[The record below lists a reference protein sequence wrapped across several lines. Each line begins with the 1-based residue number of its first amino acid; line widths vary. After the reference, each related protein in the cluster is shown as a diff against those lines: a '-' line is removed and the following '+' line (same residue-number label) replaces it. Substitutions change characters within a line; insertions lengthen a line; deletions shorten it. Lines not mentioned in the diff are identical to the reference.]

1 MPPRATPEEKAKAA
15 AREAAYRII
24 MKQKNTGL
32 AAFTALID
40 TLSPAD
46 LSAETKTGKTLLEKA
61 IDTGSVETIRL
72 LIQKGASLIR
82 PRSNGIYDLGVRGA
96 NADAPSEETYL
107 TSAAARTEEIFR
119 LVLDPFLAAGGD
131 LNHGIHLAL
140 CTAAANKKHG
150 QKIVELLL
158 ERGADINRAGAQ
170 GKSPLLVSLMNE
182 NKKLTDYLIGRGA
195 DVTRIDGE
203 GKNLLFRVLPHN
215 DTKKTSFDTFKLLL
229 TRGLDIN
236 KVDNQGNNILTLAL
250 KNYTP
255 LLNFIKFLFAN
266 GIRVGP
272 TPMICTYMSGSYGY
286 DISKRLEILD
296 FIISKGET
304 LNTMCGGS
312 SPLARYLRNFSDGRG
327 FSRPNLDF
335 IKACVARGADTS
347 LINLPEQ
354 DSLVHICMKGGHV
367 NIAEYFIKE
376 TNYNLSLQ
384 NAKGLNVLHLLASS
398 PRYEGLLRFVLDKP
412 EGAALVNAR
421 DVIGCTPLF
430 SARSVGTLSMLLEK
444 GADINHVNSK
454 GHTAAFYAAY
464 FGYTDVLEA
473 MLNNEAL
480 NKAQII
486 ENGRT
491 LYEIAKNNERRFFDN
506 AANLRT
512 AQKVIQLILTLAA
525 PHMEKWK
532 GFSRANVSKF
542 NDVFDDEAAA
552 ETSCCPVCL
561 KYVVRSDGCVYIQG
575 HKCAQ
580 LEGFYHKRLYDL
592 YKNEQGI
599 ITWCTLCGRIAHGH
613 RHYALGPAQ
622 GDKPKLELSH
632 DPFTKDCRNG
642 EGGGGLPEKVLRY
655 RRIREYARDLQEE
668 VGKKAETLAL
678 EELVEEAWN
687 APMTRIP
694 ALKKIL
700 EKKEWNIPSDVFP
713 VPVQA
718 EEAPIDFAA
727 FPDVKKPAADTALL
741 APTELEGMDSIMG
754 EMGEVIQFHHR
765 LDDGTL
771 YHHVDKYISAESLEL
786 FIAGQNGKFK
796 TDESFG
802 RCWAYPGD
810 CMGKLYPEDIR
821 GSVPDEMYNEYRQ
834 KFNWRFRARAGGSR
848 APPARKTRR
857 NSHNHNRTHRHK
869 GGFNVFVEATNAQ
882 CYTRNNYKKNQTRK
896 ENSNT
901 NQ

>member
-1 MPPRATPEEKAKAA
+1 MPARVPPEVKAKALA
-15 AREAAYRII
+15 LEGAYKII

-32 AAFTALID
+32 AAFTALIN

-46 LSAETKTGKTLLEKA
+46 LSVPTKSGRTLLEKA
-61 IDTGSVETIRL
+61 IDTGSVETVKL
-72 LIQKGASLIR
+72 LIQKGINLIR
-82 PRSNGIYDLGVRGA
+82 VGSDVIYARPAGPPYPVPPSN
-96 NADAPSEETYL
+96 TYL
-107 TSAAARTEEIFR
+107 TTAASRTEEIFR
-119 LVLDPFLAAGGD
+119 LILDPFLAAGGN
-131 LNHGIHLAL
+131 LNHGYHLAL
-140 CTAAANKKHG
+140 VEATGNKKHG

-158 ERGADINRAGAQ
+158 ERGADINRADGR
-170 GKSPLLVSLMNE
+170 GSTPLYSALSND
-182 NKKLTDYLIGRGA
+182 NKKLVDYLIVRGA
-195 DVTRIDGE
+195 DVTRIDEKGQ
-203 GKNLLFRVLPHN
+203 NLLFRVIPHN
-215 DTKKTSFDTFKLLL
+215 DTKKTSFDSFKLLL
-229 TRGLDIN
+229 SKGLDIN
-236 KVDNQGNNILTLAL
+236 KVDNEGNNILSYAL
-250 KNYTP
+250 KSYTP
-255 LLNFIKFLFAN
+255 LLNFIKFLFSN
-266 GIRVGP
+266 GIHVGP
-272 TPMICTYMSGSYGY
+272 TPMICTYMGGSNGY
-286 DISKRLEILD
+286 DAAVRLQIID
-296 FIISKGET
+296 FILSKGET
-304 LNTMCGGS
+304 LNTLCNGS
-312 SPLARYLRNFSDGRG
+312 SPLAKYIRFFSRTDAWQ
-327 FSRPNLDF
+327 RPNLDF
-335 IKACVARGADTS
+335 IKACVARGADVN
-347 LINLPEQ
+347 IVNLPEQ
-354 DSLVHICMKGGHV
+354 DTLVHICMKSGLIDV
-367 NIAEYFIKE
+367 AEYLIKD

-384 NAKGLNVLHLLASS
+384 NAKGLNAVHFLGSS
-398 PRYEGLLRFVLDKP
+398 SRCEALLRFVLDKP
-412 EGAALVNAR
+412 EGAALVNSR
-421 DVIGCTPLF
+421 DEIGCTPIF
-430 SARSVGTLSMLLEK
+430 SARSVGALSILLEK
-444 GADINHVNSK
+444 GADINHVNTK
-454 GHTAAFYAAY
+454 GHTAAFYYAY

-473 MLNNEAL
+473 ILNKETL

-491 LYEIAKNNERRFFDN
+491 LYDIAKNNERRFTEKSPD
-506 AANLRT
+506 LRT

-525 PHMEKWK
+525 PNVEKWK
-532 GFSRANVSKF
+532 GFSRPNVAKF
-542 NDVFDDEAAA
+542 DDIFDDEAAP
-552 ETSCCPVCL
+552 EYSSCPICL
-561 KYVVRSDGCVYIQG
+561 KYVQRSDGCVYIQG

-580 LEGFYHKRLYDL
+580 LEGFYHKRLYDM

-599 ITWCTLCGRIAHGH
+599 VTWCTLCGRISHGH

-622 GDKPKLELSH
+622 GDKPKLEISH

-713 VPVQA
+713 LPVRA

-727 FPDVKKPAADTALL
+727 FPNIQKPAADAALL
-741 APTELEGMDSIMG
+741 APTKLQGMDSIMG
-754 EMGEVIQFHHR
+754 EIGEVIQFHHR

-771 YHHVDKYISAESLEL
+771 YHHVDKYISADSLEL

-796 TDESFG
+796 SDESFG

-821 GSVPDEMYNEYRQ
+821 GSVPNEMYNEYRQ

-848 APPARKTRR
+848 KTRR
-857 NSHNHNRTHRHK
+857 NSHKHRHTHRHK

-896 ENSNT
+896 QNSNT
-901 NQ
+901 NRNTNQ